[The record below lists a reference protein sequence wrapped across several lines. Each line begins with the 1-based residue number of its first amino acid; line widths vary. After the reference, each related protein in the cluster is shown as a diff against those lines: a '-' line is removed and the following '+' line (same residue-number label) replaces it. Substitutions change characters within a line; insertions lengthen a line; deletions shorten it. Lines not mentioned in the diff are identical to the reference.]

1 MRMMDARYVRL
12 WTAGVAVAVGL
23 AGCAAGGDTG
33 DADTSAAAGA
43 DEAAAQ
49 EAAQEASQVAL
60 GPVDGHDLPPVDL
73 ERVLAGSPAPDFT
86 ALSSTGEP
94 ITLSDYR
101 GEKNVILFFYRGHW

>member
-1 MRMMDARYVRL
+1 MRIMDARHARL
-12 WTAGVAVAVGL
+12 WAAGIALAVGA
-23 AGCAAGGDTG
+23 AGCSAGGDTA

-49 EAAQEASQVAL
+49 EAAQVAL
-60 GPVDGHDLPPVDL
+60 GPVDGHDLPPADL

-101 GEKNVILFFYRGHW
+101 GEKDVILFFYRGHW

>member
-1 MRMMDARYVRL
+1 MDTRHARL
-12 WTAGVAVAVGL
+12 WAAGVALAVG
-23 AGCAAGGDTG
+23 AVGCAPGGDTG
-33 DADTSAAAGA
+33 DAGASAAAGG

-49 EAAQEASQVAL
+49 EATQVAL
-60 GPVDGHDLPPVDL
+60 GPVDGHDLPPADL

-101 GEKNVILFFYRGHW
+101 GEKDVILFFYRGHW

>member
-12 WTAGVAVAVGL
+12 FAAGALVAAGS
-23 AGCAAGGDTG
+23 AGCAPGGDTE
-33 DADTSAAAGA
+33 DADAST
-43 DEAAAQ
+43 AAAQ
-49 EAAQEASQVAL
+49 EAAQVAL
-60 GPVDGHDLPPVDL
+60 GPVDGHELPPADL

-101 GEKNVILFFYRGHW
+101 GEKDVILFFYRGHW

>member
-12 WTAGVAVAVGL
+12 WTAGVTVAVGL
-23 AGCAAGGDTG
+23 AGCAPEGDAG

-49 EAAQEASQVAL
+49 EAAQVAL
-60 GPVDGHDLPPVDL
+60 GPVDGHDLPPADL

-101 GEKNVILFFYRGHW
+101 GEKDVILFFYRGHW

>member
-1 MRMMDARYVRL
+1 MRIMDARHARL
-12 WTAGVAVAVGL
+12 WAAGIALAAGA
-23 AGCAAGGDTG
+23 AGCSAGGDTA

-49 EAAQEASQVAL
+49 EAAQVAL
-60 GPVDGHDLPPVDL
+60 GPVDGHDLPPADL
-73 ERVLAGSPAPDFT
+73 ERVLAGHPAPDFT

-101 GEKNVILFFYRGHW
+101 GEKDVILFFYRGHW

>member
-1 MRMMDARYVRL
+1 MDARDLRL
-12 WTAGVAVAVGL
+12 LAVGALVAAGL
-23 AGCAAGGDTG
+23 AGCAPEGDTG
-33 DADTSAAAGA
+33 DSDASAAAGA

-49 EAAQEASQVAL
+49 EATQVAL
-60 GPVDGHDLPPVDL
+60 GPVDGHDLPPADL

-101 GEKNVILFFYRGHW
+101 GEKDVILFFYRGHW

>member
-12 WTAGVAVAVGL
+12 WTAGVAMAVGL
-23 AGCAAGGDTG
+23 AGCAPEGDAG
-33 DADTSAAAGA
+33 DADASAAAGA

-49 EAAQEASQVAL
+49 EAAQVAL
-60 GPVDGHDLPPVDL
+60 GPVDGHDLPPADL

>member
-1 MRMMDARYVRL
+1 MRMMDARYLRL
-12 WTAGVAVAVGL
+12 FTAGALVAAGSV
-23 AGCAAGGDTG
+23 GCAPEGDTE
-33 DADTSAAAGA
+33 DAAVS
-43 DEAAAQ
+43 EAPVE
-49 EAAQEASQVAL
+49 EAAQVVL
-60 GPVDGHDLPPVDL
+60 GPVDGHDLPPADL